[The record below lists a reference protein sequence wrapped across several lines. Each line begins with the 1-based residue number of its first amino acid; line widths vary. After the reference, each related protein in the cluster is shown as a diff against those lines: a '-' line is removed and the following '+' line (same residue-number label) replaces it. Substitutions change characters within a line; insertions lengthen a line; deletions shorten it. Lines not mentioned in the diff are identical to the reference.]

1 MIVYTLFIVLVI
13 HLFNSEVR
21 DREKTT
27 DSVCEIERERETEIE
42 TERDR
47 KR

>member
-27 DSVCEIERERETEIE
+27 DSVCERERERYKQRES
-42 TERDR
+42 DR
-47 KR
+47 